1 MNSIAPQ
8 PTSHGCGMK
17 RVLVSNGDVSS
28 PVTQIAVTSLVKG
41 ERAERHS
48 HPTMDEF
55 FLVRRGSIRITVGE
69 DTEVFGADG
78 FVSTAVPT
86 ILLNNCINYCKSDC
100 YERKIAR
107 WISESDFVL

>member
-1 MNSIAPQ
+1 MRKADLNSIAPQ

-41 ERAERHS
+41 ERAGRHS

-55 FLVRRGSIRITVGE
+55 FLIRSGRMSITVGDE
-69 DTEVFGADG
+69 TEVFGADE
-78 FVSTAVPT
+78 FVSVPAGVEHEMEAVTDCEILT
-86 ILLNNCINYCKSDC
+86 IGCAT
-100 YERKIAR
+100 E
-107 WISESDFVL
+107 

>member
-1 MNSIAPQ
+1 MRKADLNSIAPQ

-69 DTEVFGADG
+69 DTEVFDADG
-78 FVSTAVPT
+78 FVSVPAGTAHEMEAVTDCEILT
-86 ILLNNCINYCKSDC
+86 IGC
-100 YERKIAR
+100 A
-107 WISESDFVL
+107 VV